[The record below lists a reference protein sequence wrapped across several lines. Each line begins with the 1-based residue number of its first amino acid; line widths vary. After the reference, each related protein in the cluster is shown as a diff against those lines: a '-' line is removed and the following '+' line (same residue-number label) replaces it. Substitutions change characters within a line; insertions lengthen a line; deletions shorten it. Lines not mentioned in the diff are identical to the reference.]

1 MVAEEYINSIQNGDR
16 GALSKA
22 ITLVESTKP
31 EHRILAAEILDGCVN
46 NSKQSIRIGVTGV
59 PGVGKSTFI
68 NALGKYLVEE
78 KHLKVAV
85 LAVDPS
91 SQQSGGSILGDKTR
105 MEYLSISDNAFVRP
119 SPSGDSLG
127 GVAAATHECLMLC
140 EAAGY
145 DVILVETVG
154 VGQSETYVY
163 NMVDAFLLLLLPGA
177 GDDLQGIKRGIVEM
191 ADVVAINKSDANP
204 AFAKEAHIH
213 YRSALQLIPSG
224 RSGWRVPVQRIDSVT
239 ESGLTE
245 LWSTLMSF
253 IEHQKS
259 SSAFNQNRENQLS
272 VWLSRYIDLELLRFI
287 KNRSDL
293 QELRNQVESQV
304 VSGKSSVRSA
314 AMRFVKQ
321 VLS

>member
-1 MVAEEYINSIQNGDR
+1 MIAEEYISSIQNGDR

-68 NALGKYLVEE
+68 NALGKYLVED

-213 YRSALQLIPSG
+213 YRNALQLIPSG

>member
-31 EHRILAAEILDGCVN
+31 EHRILAAEILDGCAS

-213 YRSALQLIPSG
+213 YRNALQLIPSG

-259 SSAFNQNRENQLS
+259 SSAFSQNRENQLS

>member
-1 MVAEEYINSIQNGDR
+1 MIAEEYISSIQNGDR

-68 NALGKYLVEE
+68 NALGKYLVED

-213 YRSALQLIPSG
+213 YRNALQLIPSG
-224 RSGWRVPVQRIDSVT
+224 RSGWRVPVQRIDSIT

>member
-31 EHRILAAEILDGCVN
+31 EHRILAAEILDGCAS

-191 ADVVAINKSDANP
+191 GDVVAINKSDANP
-204 AFAKEAHIH
+204 VFAKEAHIH
-213 YRSALQLIPSG
+213 YRNALQLIPSG

-259 SSAFNQNRENQLS
+259 SSAFSQNRENQLS

>member
-1 MVAEEYINSIQNGDR
+1 MVAEDYINSIRNGDR

-31 EHRILAAEILDGCVN
+31 NHRDLAAQILDGC
-46 NSKQSIRIGVTGV
+46 STLGKQSIRIGVTGV

-78 KHLKVAV
+78 KQLKVAV

-105 MEYLSISDNAFVRP
+105 MEYLSISENAFVRP

-127 GVAAATHECLMLC
+127 GVAAASHECLILC

-145 DVILVETVG
+145 DVIFVETVG
-154 VGQSETYVY
+154 VGQSETYVH

-204 AFAKEAHIH
+204 VFAKEAHIH
-213 YRSALQLIPSG
+213 YRNALQLIPSG
-224 RSGWRVPVQRIDSVT
+224 RAGWRVPVQRIDSIT
-239 ESGLTE
+239 ETGLTE

-253 IEHQKS
+253 IKHQKTTL
-259 SSAFNQNRENQLS
+259 AFEQNRKTQLS

-287 KNRSDL
+287 RNRSDL
-293 QELRNQVESQV
+293 KKLRNQIEAEV
-304 VSGKSSVRSA
+304 VSGKASVRSA

>member
-1 MVAEEYINSIQNGDR
+1 MIAEEYISSIQNGDR

-213 YRSALQLIPSG
+213 YRNALQLIPSG
-224 RSGWRVPVQRIDSVT
+224 RSGWSVPVQRIDSVT
-239 ESGLTE
+239 EIGLTE

>member
-1 MVAEEYINSIQNGDR
+1 MIAEEYISSIQNGDR

-213 YRSALQLIPSG
+213 YRNALQLIPSG

-239 ESGLTE
+239 EIGLTE

>member
-31 EHRILAAEILDGCVN
+31 EHRILAAEILDGCAS

-191 ADVVAINKSDANP
+191 ADVVAINKSDAHP

-213 YRSALQLIPSG
+213 YRNALQLIPSG
-224 RSGWRVPVQRIDSVT
+224 RSGWRVPIQQIDSVT

>member
-68 NALGKYLVEE
+68 NALGKYLVED

-213 YRSALQLIPSG
+213 YRNALQLIPAG

-259 SSAFNQNRENQLS
+259 SSAFNQNRKNQLS

>member
-31 EHRILAAEILDGCVN
+31 EHRILAAEILDGCAS

-127 GVAAATHECLMLC
+127 GVAAATHECLILC

-213 YRSALQLIPSG
+213 YRNALQLIPSG